1 MPKAAH
7 QPRLERND
15 RYGAQFGAFAMA
27 AQTSP
32 MPTMIADSVSPGY
45 PIVFA
50 NEAFLA
56 MTGFSHNALR
66 ASPIE
71 TLFGATINA
80 ESFALLEMAAA
91 GGKAGMWQMNVRRA
105 NGSTF
110 LAVVYLSP
118 IITDDDEVINH
129 VINVFDLASLLCM
142 SREKEE
148 AYPALYDKAPG
159 FIALSDGVSHTFN
172 YANAAYKSFVMRDG
186 LIGKTVAEA
195 LPEVVAQGII
205 TILDDV
211 YQTGNPFRAS
221 EMPLRIWNPD
231 LECTEERWIDVVYQP
246 VRDESGR
253 VTGLFCSGHDVTELR
268 EANSELAALQMV
280 MAHVS
285 RENAMGTMA
294 ATLAHEL
301 NQPLTA
307 ISNYLG
313 GVRPLGGRAP
323 DVGRLTEALDGI
335 RDASSRAAEIIDHVR
350 QLTKH
355 RKPSRLP
362 FNLKDAANECIRL
375 VRFSCDGR
383 ITFKNGIAADLIMTA
398 DLVKIQQVLINLLKN
413 ACDAVADS
421 SQAVV
426 AIDAMQDD
434 EHLTVC
440 VADSGSGVS
449 PEAVATM
456 FAWSESSK
464 GDGMGIGLSICR
476 TIIELHQ
483 GSIWLEK
490 TGPRGSEFRFSVPE
504 PKPEPVP
511 AQ

>member
-1 MPKAAH
+1 MSKAAH
-7 QPRLERND
+7 EAPLERND

-32 MPTMIADSVSPGY
+32 MPTMIADSVSSGY

-56 MTGFSHNALR
+56 MTGYSRNALR
-66 ASPIE
+66 ASPLE

-105 NGSTF
+105 NGSIF

-118 IITDDDEVINH
+118 IITDDDEVVNH
-129 VINVFDLASLLCM
+129 IINVFDIASLLCM

-148 AYPALYDKAPG
+148 VYPALYDKAPG
-159 FIALSDGVSHTFN
+159 FIALSDGPAHKFT
-172 YANAAYKSFVMRDG
+172 YANVAYKSFVKRDV
-186 LIGKTVAEA
+186 LIGQTVVEA
-195 LPEVVAQGII
+195 LPEMAEQGII
-205 TILDDV
+205 AILDEV
-211 YQTGNPFRAS
+211 FQTGKPFRAS
-221 EMPLRIWNPD
+221 EMLLSIWNAD

-253 VTGLFCSGHDVTELR
+253 VIGLFCSGHDVTELR
-268 EANSELAALQMV
+268 EANNELAALQME

-285 RENAMGTMA
+285 RVNAMGTMA

-313 GVRPLGGRAP
+313 GVRPLGGQAP

-335 RDASSRAAEIIDHVR
+335 RDASNRAAEIIDHVR
-350 QLTKH
+350 ELTKH
-355 RKPSRLP
+355 RQPSRSP

-375 VRFSCDGR
+375 VRSSCDGR
-383 ITFKNGIAADLIMTA
+383 ITFKNGIAAHVVMTA

-413 ACDAVADS
+413 ACDAVTDA

-434 EHLTVC
+434 EQLTVC

-476 TIIELHQ
+476 TIIELHR
-483 GSIWLEK
+483 GRIWLEK
-490 TGPRGSEFRFSVPE
+490 TGPQGSEFRFSVPE
-504 PKPEPVP
+504 PTPERIP